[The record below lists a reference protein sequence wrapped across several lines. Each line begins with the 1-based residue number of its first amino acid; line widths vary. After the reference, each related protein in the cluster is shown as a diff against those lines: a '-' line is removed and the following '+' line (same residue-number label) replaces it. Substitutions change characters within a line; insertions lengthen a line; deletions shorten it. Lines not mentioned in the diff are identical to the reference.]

1 MFFIKEMMQTDNI
14 KKLWTRLIG
23 MEFVRFAIVGAIATG
38 IHYGLYLVL
47 KLVIN
52 VNISYTLGYIISLL
66 CNFYLTARFTFQA
79 ETSVKK
85 GAGFIASHIVNYLL
99 HMILLNLFL
108 RIGIPSTFAP
118 IPVYCIA
125 IPVNF
130 LLVRTVFR
138 KL

>member
-1 MFFIKEMMQTDNI
+1 MEISRIKG
-14 KKLWTRLIG
+14 LWDRLIG
-23 MEFVRFAIVGAIATG
+23 IEFVRFAIVGGVATA
-38 IHYGLYLVL
+38 IHYGIYLLL
-47 KLVIN
+47 KLVIDIN
-52 VNISYTLGYIISLL
+52 VSYSIGYIISLL
-66 CNFYLTARFTFQA
+66 CNFYLTAKFTFKS

-99 HMILLNLFL
+99 HIFLLNVFIS
-108 RIGIPSTFAP
+108 IGIPSSLAP

-138 KL
+138 RF

>member
-1 MFFIKEMMQTDNI
+1 MEISRIKG
-14 KKLWTRLIG
+14 LWDRLIG
-23 MEFVRFAIVGAIATG
+23 IEFVRFAIVGGIATV
-38 IHYGLYLVL
+38 IHYGIYLLL
-47 KLVIN
+47 KLVIDIN
-52 VNISYTLGYIISLL
+52 VSYSIGYIISLL
-66 CNFYLTARFTFQA
+66 CNFYLTAKFTFKS

-99 HMILLNLFL
+99 HIFLLNVFIS
-108 RIGIPSTFAP
+108 IGIPSSLAP

-138 KL
+138 RF